1 MSTLC
6 FGSFS
11 RILKGATT
19 TSNEFLIELLFT
31 PFYHNDVTIDKAD
44 QSKLINSKK
53 NVPVF
58 IQNQADTPATTS
70 MIEQYFRDYVVI
82 HIKQSENYKLISLL
96 VGIIN
101 GDNTIPEQQKSAFL
115 SKADIEHLPS
125 FLSDIFLYAIQ
136 QPNNLKE
143 NPIPPTP
150 TDNSVYSIINGHIYL
165 DGEEIKLPEA
175 LIPPENI
182 EIEIPKTYSITTDMK
197 NPIIIPIQNEVKN
210 EHDLELNILAN
221 LDFFFKQLGQGFT
234 YVAHQYKLVKDNHNY
249 FVDILLFNYEFN
261 AFVIIELKLRSL
273 RKEDKA
279 QIQFYMNLVD
289 EQVKRPFHNKTIG
302 IIISKESD
310 KFIVNFIRGNDIIPL
325 YYELQKG

>member
-58 IQNQADTPATTS
+58 IQNQADTPAITS

-143 NPIPPTP
+143 NPMPPTP

-182 EIEIPKTYSITTDMK
+182 EIEESTYI
-197 NPIIIPIQNEVKN
+197 
-210 EHDLELNILAN
+210 LELLRAYADAEHIDKFTVNTIPDKYKRHLNEQRRYYYNTESVRRSVRDTGLNDQFEYFIKDTYDSIIDLCDQSHAN
-221 LDFFFKQLGQGFT
+221 G
-234 YVAHQYKLVKDNHNY
+234 YER
-249 FVDILLFNYEFN
+249 LLKVLQQAANRPRG
-261 AFVIIELKLRSL
+261 RSL
-273 RKEDKA
+273 LET
-279 QIQFYMNLVD
+279 IPNL
-289 EQVKRPFHNKTIG
+289 IG
-302 IIISKESD
+302 ASEKKGACHIL
-310 KFIVNFIRGNDIIPL
+310 VNDGKIKWVITN
-325 YYELQKG
+325 E

>member
-1 MSTLC
+1 M
-6 FGSFS
+6 
-11 RILKGATT
+11 K
-19 TSNEFLIELLFT
+19 
-31 PFYHNDVTIDKAD
+31 
-44 QSKLINSKK
+44 
-53 NVPVF
+53 
-58 IQNQADTPATTS
+58 
-70 MIEQYFRDYVVI
+70 EQEYYV
-82 HIKQSENYKLISLL
+82 E
-96 VGIIN
+96 
-101 GDNTIPEQQKSAFL
+101 
-115 SKADIEHLPS
+115 IEHLIKSNEISKRARKLEENYSLVETYYHIGRLIVEAQGGSKKAKYGNELIKKWSIKLTEIYGKGYDATNLRRFRQFYITFQKCGPLDRI
-125 FLSDIFLYAIQ
+125 LSWLHYCLLLPIKDENKRNYYINLCIK
-136 QPNNLKE
+136 NNLSKRE
-143 NPIPPTP
+143 L
-150 TDNSVYSIINGHIYL
+150 HQ
-165 DGEEIKLPEA
+165 EIKSNAYERLVHK
-175 LIPPENI
+175 PENI

-197 NPIIIPIQNEVKN
+197 NPIIIPIINEVNN

-279 QIQFYMNLVD
+279 QIEFYMNLVD
-289 EQVKRPFHNKTIG
+289 EQVKRPFHNRTIG

>member
-58 IQNQADTPATTS
+58 IQNQADTPAITS
-70 MIEQYFRDYVVI
+70 MIEQYFRDHVVI

-115 SKADIEHLPS
+115 STADIEHLPS

-165 DGEEIKLPEA
+165 DGEEIKLPDA

-182 EIEIPKTYSITTDMK
+182 EIEEQTIEKNVFYVTRTSYTD
-197 NPIIIPIQNEVKN
+197 NNDQSYEV
-210 EHDLELNILAN
+210 LNCIYEVEDKFVCIAV
-221 LDFFFKQLGQGFT
+221 DFNSTEK
-234 YVAHQYKLVKDNHNY
+234 
-249 FVDILLFNYEFN
+249 
-261 AFVIIELKLRSL
+261 IEL
-273 RKEDKA
+273 E
-279 QIQFYMNLVD
+279 
-289 EQVKRPFHNKTIG
+289 
-302 IIISKESD
+302 
-310 KFIVNFIRGNDIIPL
+310 DIIL
-325 YYELQKG
+325 SNKD